1 MKSAMKNDDCGC
13 LVLRTLRGSEYLS
26 GFESFDCGQRFLP
39 YFSLLATKA
48 FPLSRKQA
56 DFILARL
63 DYDIRIKLDFLLYPR
78 IEEAPSIL
86 SLEHSPIGGV
96 IL

>member
-1 MKSAMKNDDCGC
+1 MKTAMKSDDVGC

-26 GFESFDCGQRFLP
+26 GFETYDCGLRFLP
-39 YFSLLATKA
+39 YFSLLATQA

-56 DFILARL
+56 DFLLAHL

-78 IEEAPSIL
+78 IEESPDIFV
-86 SLEHSPIGGV
+86 LEHSPIGGV